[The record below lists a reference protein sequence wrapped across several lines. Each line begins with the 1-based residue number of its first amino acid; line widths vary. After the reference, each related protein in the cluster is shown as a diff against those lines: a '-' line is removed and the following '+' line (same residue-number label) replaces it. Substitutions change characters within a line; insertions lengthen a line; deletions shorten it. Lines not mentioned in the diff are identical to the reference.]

1 MSQWLQTRIFF
12 LGLNAPATHIS
23 GWKSFTWKQACLQS
37 WKIVQLT
44 PLFLH
49 QTFIFGES
57 IVRAYHHRW
66 FTILEHIKGKTWST
80 MSNIIYNVNV
90 HLRIIFSHVF
100 LLLLSFT
107 TQISPS
113 KIPLNTGAY
122 KSLHWYLF
130 FSEKKSV
137 LTATKENWYR
147 WNMMIKSVTKLL
159 IAM

>member
-1 MSQWLQTRIFF
+1 MTPNTHLLPRAKCTSHSHIWVEIFH
-12 LGLNAPATHIS
+12 LKTSLSAKLEDCPVDSTLPASNIYIW
-23 GWKSFTWKQACLQS
+23 WKHSKSLSSHMIYNSRT
-37 WKIVQLT
+37 
-44 PLFLH
+44 
-49 QTFIFGES
+49 
-57 IVRAYHHRW
+57 Y
-66 FTILEHIKGKTWST
+66 IKGKTWST

-122 KSLHWYLF
+122 KSLHWHLF